1 MDLLFGEEN
10 AAKGD
15 RVHLS
20 SSAQEEVIKDMGD
33 PAWVRY
39 MPKKSAAS
47 VSGSKLGRS
56 TGKTQPVKASRP
68 MRKGQFAGSA
78 MLTRRKSNGPDAKN
92 ISCPTKVQRGKRSL
106 RDRGTSEKELSMLL
120 DGL

>member
-47 VSGSKLGRS
+47 ASG
-56 TGKTQPVKASRP
+56 
-68 MRKGQFAGSA
+68 
-78 MLTRRKSNGPDAKN
+78 
-92 ISCPTKVQRGKRSL
+92 
-106 RDRGTSEKELSMLL
+106 
-120 DGL
+120 